1 MTILPYLRLTFTAI
15 LCSLCLFV
23 NGQDYPNEF
32 NSLVLKNDTIGQV
45 NLLKKWSAAN
55 PNDPELFIAY
65 FNYYVQKSRS
75 EVISIGKEQAGNES
89 LEISDTGTGKTVGYM
104 GLVKE
109 YDNYYLKQWLAYI
122 DKGIALNPN
131 RLDMRFGK
139 IYMLG
144 EVKNYPDFAKQIEEA
159 IDYNAQI
166 KSKWAWK
173 DGKPLEDATNFFLS
187 AVQDYVNTLYNS
199 GNEQLPLMRAISE
212 KTLTYYPS
220 NVESLSNIAIT
231 YLLTDDYDK
240 ALGYLLKAEAIN
252 PKDGIVLGNIAEAY
266 SRKKDKKNAAV
277 YYNKMIKEGSADEA
291 EYAKDKLK
299 SLN

>member
-1 MTILPYLRLTFTAI
+1 MTILPYLRLSFTAI
-15 LCSLCLFV
+15 LCSLYLLV
-23 NGQDYPNEF
+23 NGQDFPNEF

-45 NLLKKWSAAN
+45 SLLKKWSGAD
-55 PNDPELFIAY
+55 PKDPELFIAY
-65 FNYYVQKSRS
+65 FNYYVQKSKS
-75 EVISIGKEQAGNES
+75 EVIGIGKEQTGKES
-89 LEISDTGTGKTVGYM
+89 LEISDTATGKTVGYM
-104 GLVKE
+104 NQVTL
-109 YDNYYLKQWLAYI
+109 YDSYFLKQGLAYI
-122 DKGIALNPN
+122 DKGIALYPN

-144 EVKNYPDFAKQIEEA
+144 EAKNYKDFAKQIEEA

-187 AVQDYVNTLYNS
+187 AVQGYVNTLYNS
-199 GNEQLPLMRAISE
+199 GDEQLPLMRAISE
-212 KTLTYYPS
+212 KTLTYYPN

-231 YLLTDDYDK
+231 YLLANDYDR
-240 ALGYLLKAEAIN
+240 ALGYLLKAETIN

-266 SRKKDKKNAAV
+266 SRKKDKTNAAI

-299 SLN
+299 ALN